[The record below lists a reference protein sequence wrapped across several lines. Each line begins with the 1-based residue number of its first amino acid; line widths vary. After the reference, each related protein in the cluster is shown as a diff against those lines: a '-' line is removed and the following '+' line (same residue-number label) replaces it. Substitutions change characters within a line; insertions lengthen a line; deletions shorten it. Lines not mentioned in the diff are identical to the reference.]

1 VKAPVRSGVKRGWRP
16 RVPKRVATYF
26 NERQVLKYVI
36 LTGLAGFLVGY
47 VFITLLFFP
56 FGKSPIVTVPDLR
69 GRTEAQARRALNN
82 LDLAMEKGGALAHP
96 RVRAGRVLAQVPLP
110 GQEASRGTGVRIILS
125 SGAERRAIPAIAG
138 LGKDDAVALLR
149 QMGFSVRLR
158 QIFSQQP
165 EGKILGMEPRAGSQ
179 VPMPGVVTLTLS
191 AGPPKVLVPGV
202 VALAQADARARLQA
216 VGLRLGTITYDP
228 ESTEPAGVVL
238 TQNPVSGDSA
248 RQGSGV
254 RVTIAG
260 ADPNPPEPEPI
271 DTVAPAREP
280 SPDDPGEPSEQ
291 QPEPAPTPTPAP
303 RDTVRLPRR

>member
-1 VKAPVRSGVKRGWRP
+1 MKAPARPALKRNWRP
-16 RVPKRVATYF
+16 RVPKRVAAYF

-47 VFITLLFFP
+47 IFIALLFFP
-56 FGKSPIVTVPDLR
+56 FGQSPIVTVPDLR
-69 GRTEAQARRALNN
+69 GRTEAQARRALGDVG
-82 LDLAMEKGGALAHP
+82 LTLEKGGALAHP
-96 RVRAGRVLAQVPLP
+96 RIRSGRVLAQVPLP

-158 QIFSQQP
+158 QVFNSAP
-165 EGKILGMEPRAGSQ
+165 EGKVLGMDPKAGTQ

-202 VALAQADARARLQA
+202 VALSQADARARLQA

-228 ESTEPAGVVL
+228 TSAEPAGVVL

-254 RVTIAG
+254 RVTVAG
-260 ADPNPPEPEPI
+260 EDPNPPAPEPVDTAGPVEEPAPGEPGEPAEEPEP
-271 DTVAPAREP
+271 TP
-280 SPDDPGEPSEQ
+280 SP
-291 QPEPAPTPTPAP
+291 APAP